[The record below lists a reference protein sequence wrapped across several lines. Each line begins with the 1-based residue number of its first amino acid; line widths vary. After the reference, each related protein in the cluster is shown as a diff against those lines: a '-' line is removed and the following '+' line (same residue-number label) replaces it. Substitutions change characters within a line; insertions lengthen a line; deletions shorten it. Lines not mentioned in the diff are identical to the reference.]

1 MLVFFLLNLGQL
13 INMRD
18 KICPTNGGDYINQ
31 LEIIKSIAPEIRDIV
46 ERRYTILRTIYYNQ
60 PIGRRALATELDIGE
75 RIARN
80 EVNILKDQGLIEIEA
95 IGMYVTVEG
104 KKILEEL
111 SDVYMEFKG
120 ILLLQEKL
128 QTILGIQ
135 KLIIVPGNSSDNELV
150 LKEMGKITS
159 SIIIN
164 MLQSKDII
172 GITGGSTMAAVAS
185 EMCKSEKPHDV
196 MVIPARGGL
205 GSELETQAN
214 SIAAVIGNKLGGRYR
229 LLNVPDTLEKDALE
243 IIVKNNEIKESI
255 DLIKNI
261 NILIFGI
268 GRADAMAIR
277 RKLPKERINSLMEA
291 GSVAEAF
298 GHYFDIDGNEIWEY
312 KTIGM
317 TLDMYKQIRNLI
329 GVAGGAQKAEA
340 IIAITSL
347 RRDITIVTDESAARR
362 MLEIV

>member
-1 MLVFFLLNLGQL
+1 
-13 INMRD
+13 
-18 KICPTNGGDYINQ
+18 
-31 LEIIKSIAPEIRDIV
+31 
-46 ERRYTILRTIYYNQ
+46 
-60 PIGRRALATELDIGE
+60 
-75 RIARN
+75 
-80 EVNILKDQGLIEIEA
+80 
-95 IGMYVTVEG
+95 
-104 KKILEEL
+104 
-111 SDVYMEFKG
+111 
-120 ILLLQEKL
+120 
-128 QTILGIQ
+128 
-135 KLIIVPGNSSDNELV
+135 
-150 LKEMGKITS
+150 
-159 SIIIN
+159 
-164 MLQSKDII
+164 
-172 GITGGSTMAAVAS
+172 
-185 EMCKSEKPHDV
+185 
-196 MVIPARGGL
+196 
-205 GSELETQAN
+205 
-214 SIAAVIGNKLGGRYR
+214 
-229 LLNVPDTLEKDALE
+229 
-243 IIVKNNEIKESI
+243 
-255 DLIKNI
+255 LIKNI